1 MTSFIIPTYVTYL
14 AVTIALTVFV
24 AHTLFKNGRIF
35 LIDIFHNNT
44 ELADSV
50 NKLLVVGFYLVI
62 VGYAVLA
69 LTTEDEIQSSR
80 EMIEY
85 LSTKIGIIILILG
98 ALHFGNLYVF
108 FELRKRAVSAGKG
121 RRSRERALRKPAT
134 PPEVDS
140 SV

>member
-14 AVTIALTVFV
+14 VVTIALTVYV

-35 LIDIFHNNT
+35 LVDIFHSNT

-50 NKLLVVGFYLVI
+50 NKLLLVGFYLVI

-69 LTTEDEIQSSR
+69 LTTEDEIQSPR

>member
-14 AVTIALTVFV
+14 VVTIALTVYV

-35 LIDIFHNNT
+35 LVDIFHSNT

-50 NKLLVVGFYLVI
+50 NKLLLVGFYLVI

-69 LTTEDEIQSSR
+69 LTTEDEIQSPR

-85 LSTKIGIIILILG
+85 LSTKI
-98 ALHFGNLYVF
+98 
-108 FELRKRAVSAGKG
+108 
-121 RRSRERALRKPAT
+121 
-134 PPEVDS
+134 
-140 SV
+140 